1 MRKSDLRNIMLR
13 AWEMYRTTGK
23 AFAVC
28 LSRSWVIFRLIQ
40 RMRSSVVQFSYEK
53 INGTLRK
60 AKGTLR
66 DVSVLVKGTGRSDD
80 GRTVKYYDIEAD
92 GWRSFKIENLIT
104 IY

>member
-53 INGTLRK
+53 INGALRK
-60 AKGTLR
+60 AKGAFRLLSKAQER
-66 DVSVLVKGTGRSDD
+66 KHPRQ
-80 GRTVKYYDIEAD
+80 
-92 GWRSFKIENLIT
+92 
-104 IY
+104 

>member
-1 MRKSDLRNIMLR
+1 MKRNDLQNIMRR
-13 AWEMYRTTGK
+13 AWELYRTTGK

-60 AKGTLR
+60 AKGTLK
-66 DVSVLVKGTGRSDD
+66 DVTALVKGTGKETPK
-80 GRTVKYYDIEAD
+80 TVRYFDVDVQAF
-92 GWRSFKIENLIT
+92 RSFKIENLIT
-104 IY
+104 VY

>member
-53 INGTLRK
+53 INGALRT
-60 AKGTLR
+60 GTETP
-66 DVSVLVKGTGRSDD
+66 K
-80 GRTVKYYDIEAD
+80 TVKYYDIEAAN
-92 GWRSFKIENLIT
+92 WRSFKIENLIT

>member
-1 MRKSDLRNIMLR
+1 MKRNDLQNIMRR
-13 AWEMYRTTGK
+13 AWELFRTTGK
-23 AFAVC
+23 SFAAC

-53 INGTLRK
+53 IDGTLRK

-66 DVSVLVKGTGRSDD
+66 GVSSIIKGTGTETPK
-80 GRTVKYYDIEAD
+80 TVKYYDIEAAN
-92 GWRSFKIENLIT
+92 WRSFKIENLIT